1 LRVTILTGRTIDQGC
16 EKELGKTSKEYI
28 ESVSILEM
36 NGEDMKKLGVK
47 DGERVKVTTEF
58 GSIVLVAKK
67 SLRIRSPGSA
77 FIPYG
82 PWANFIMGSDTDGTG
97 MPLLK
102 GVSAQIEPTDEEVS
116 TIRDLI
122 RSIKLR

>member
-1 LRVTILTGRTIDQGC
+1 
-16 EKELGKTSKEYI
+16 
-28 ESVSILEM
+28 M

-47 DGERVKVTTEF
+47 DGERVKVTTES